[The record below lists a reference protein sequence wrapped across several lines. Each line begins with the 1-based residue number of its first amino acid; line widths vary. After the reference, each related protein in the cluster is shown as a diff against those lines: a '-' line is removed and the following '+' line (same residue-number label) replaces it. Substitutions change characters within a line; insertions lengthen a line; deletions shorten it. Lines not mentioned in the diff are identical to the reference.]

1 MKKIMFV
8 CSGNTC
14 RSPMAEGLFK
24 KYLEDNAITDIE
36 VSSAGISAFPG
47 DEVSINSVL
56 ALKERGIDISNH
68 RARPINPEMLLETDL
83 FVCMSDSHAAVL
95 SRFCTESNIMVLGVN
110 DPYMQGIEVYEK
122 CCRQIESALPKV
134 LEAIEKLPVIR
145 TMTSDDIKSVAE
157 LEKECFSKPWSE
169 KSLSEELINSTA
181 RFYTL
186 SNNGELM
193 GYIGA
198 NNICDEVYIT
208 NVAVGEKYRNN
219 GYGVRL
225 VKYLILQSALENAD
239 FVTLEVRKSN
249 GPAIRLYEKCGFEKV
264 GERKNFYSNPTE
276 DALLYT
282 LYLKER

>member
-1 MKKIMFV
+1 MKKVMFV

-24 KYLEDNAITDIE
+24 KYLADKGATDIE

-47 DEVSINSVL
+47 DEVSLNSVL
-56 ALKERGIDISNH
+56 ALKERNIDISNH
-68 RARPINPEMLLETDL
+68 RARQINPEMLLNTDL

-122 CCRQIESALPKV
+122 CCQQIEDALPKV
-134 LEAIEKLPVIR
+134 LKTIQKLPVIR
-145 TMTSDDIKSVAE
+145 PMTSDDIKKIAE
-157 LEKECFSKPWSE
+157 LEKECFSEPWSE
-169 KSLSEELINSTA
+169 KSLSEELINPTA

-186 SNNGELM
+186 SNNGEIM
-193 GYIGA
+193 GYMGA
-198 NNICDEVYIT
+198 NNICNEVYIT
-208 NVAVGEKYRNN
+208 NVAMGEKYRNN
-219 GYGVRL
+219 GLGVRL
-225 VKYLILQSALENAD
+225 VKYLILQSAFENAD

-249 GPAIRLYEKCGFEKV
+249 EPAIKLYEKCGFKKV
-264 GERKNFYSNPTE
+264 GERKNFYSKPTE

>member
-1 MKKIMFV
+1 
-8 CSGNTC
+8 
-14 RSPMAEGLFK
+14 
-24 KYLEDNAITDIE
+24 
-36 VSSAGISAFPG
+36 
-47 DEVSINSVL
+47 
-56 ALKERGIDISNH
+56 
-68 RARPINPEMLLETDL
+68 
-83 FVCMSDSHAAVL
+83 
-95 SRFCTESNIMVLGVN
+95 MVLGVN

-145 TMTSDDIKSVAE
+145 TMTSENIKKVAE

-169 KSLSEELINSTA
+169 KSLWEELINSTA

-198 NNICDEVYIT
+198 NNICNEVYIT

-225 VKYLILQSALENAD
+225 VKYMILQSALEDAD